1 MIVDLNSVQSD
12 PFSEKN
18 FDVCICGAGFAGITM
33 ALNLPRNL
41 KVLLLEGGGFKA
53 SAESQSVYEGVSKG
67 QTFIATGSSRL
78 RYFGGTSGSWGGW
91 CRPLD
96 EYDFEPKSYVPYSG
110 WPIRIDDLNPY
121 LDKAEAM
128 VELPEEGSWSESQS
142 YFEEQIHETADF
154 KSGTYKFSPPTRFGQ
169 KYRQEIEGRSNLFCY
184 LNANVTDL
192 LLTKDLSRLDH
203 VKVHDYSGRVFEVS
217 AQIFVLA
224 TGGLENPRILLNSN
238 KQIPAGVGN
247 QNGLVG
253 KFFTEH
259 PHAQIA
265 EVLLEDRTKT
275 HIGQYP
281 FGDSFKSRLKALVCN
296 SEWALRSVNYVRRS
310 WVGCMSPRRHFF
322 SPTKAFME
330 REQILNFSLRL
341 RLRSPGHGLPTD
353 GSLNI
358 ESETAPD
365 PLNTVT
371 LGHDE
376 DMFGMR
382 RIEVNWR
389 LSEIDLHTM
398 RRAAIR
404 FGEAFADLGLGR
416 VRIADWPNSDSTEDA
431 ARAGSHHMCTTRMAE
446 SPANGVVDENQKVFG
461 TDNLYIA
468 GSSVWSTAGY
478 ANPTLAIIQMTLRLA
493 DHIALRL
500 KS

>member
-12 PFSEKN
+12 PFSEKS

-53 SAESQSVYEGVSKG
+53 TSESQSIYEGISKG
-67 QTFIATGSSRL
+67 QTYIATGSSRL

-96 EYDFEPKSYVPYSG
+96 AYDFEPKSYVPYSG
-110 WPIRIDDLNPY
+110 WPIRKSDLDPY
-121 LDKAEAM
+121 LDKAAAM
-128 VELPEEGSWSESQS
+128 VDLPDGSWSESQS
-142 YFEEQIHETADF
+142 YFEEQIHGTADF
-154 KSGTYKFSPPTRFGQ
+154 KSGTFKFSPPTRFGR
-169 KYRQEIEGRSNLFCY
+169 KYRKVIEDRSNISCY

-192 LLTKDLSRLDH
+192 RLTGDLSRLDH
-203 VKVHDYSGRVFEVS
+203 VKVRDYNSRAFEVR
-217 AQIFVLA
+217 APVFVLS

-238 KQIPAGVGN
+238 KQIPAGIGN

-259 PHAQIA
+259 PHAKIA
-265 EVLLEDRTKT
+265 EILLEDRTKK
-275 HIGQYP
+275 HVGEYPIG
-281 FGDSFKSRLKALVCN
+281 GSFKSRLKTLVCN
-296 SEWALRSVNYVRRS
+296 SEWALRSINYARDGGVDCL
-310 WVGCMSPRRHFF
+310 VPQRHFF
-322 SPTKAFME
+322 SPTKAFMD
-330 REQILNFSLRL
+330 RGKLLNFSLRM

-358 ESETAPD
+358 ESEAAPD
-365 PLNTVT
+365 PQNEVT
-371 LGHDE
+371 LGYDW
-376 DMFGMR
+376 DKLGMR
-382 RIEVNWR
+382 RIEVNYR
-389 LSEIDLHTM
+389 LSEIDMHTM
-398 RRAAIR
+398 RQAAIR

-416 VRIADWPNSDSTEDA
+416 IRIEDWLHPDSAEHA
-431 ARAGSHHMCTTRMAE
+431 ARGVSHHMCTTRMAE
-446 SPANGVVDENQKVFG
+446 SPAGGVVDANQKVFG
-461 TDNLYIA
+461 TENLYIA

-493 DHIALRL
+493 DHIALKL
-500 KS
+500 NS

>member
-12 PFSEKN
+12 PFLEEN

-33 ALNLPRNL
+33 ALNLPRNF
-41 KVLLLEGGGFKA
+41 KILLLEGGGFEF

-67 QTFIATGSSRL
+67 QTDIAVGASRF
-78 RYFGGTSGSWGGW
+78 RYFGGTSAAWGGW

-110 WPIRIDDLNPY
+110 WPIRTNDLNPY
-121 LDKAEAM
+121 LDKAAAM
-128 VELPEEGSWSESQS
+128 VDLPNGSWNESQS

-154 KSGTYKFSPPTRFGQ
+154 KSGTFQFSPPTRFGQ
-169 KYRQEIEGRSNLFCY
+169 KYRREIEGRSNIYCY

-192 LLTKDLSRLDH
+192 LLTDDLSRLDH
-203 VKVHDYSGRVFEVS
+203 INVRDYSGRVFEVPT
-217 AQIFVLA
+217 QVFVLA
-224 TGGLENPRILLNSN
+224 TGGLENARILLNSN
-238 KQIPAGVGN
+238 KQIPAGIGN

-253 KFFTEH
+253 KFFTDH
-259 PHAQIA
+259 PHAELA
-265 EVLLEDRTKT
+265 EILLEDRTKA
-275 HIGQYP
+275 HVGEYP
-281 FGDSFKSRLKALVCN
+281 FGDSFRDKLKSLICD
-296 SEWALRSVNYVRRS
+296 SEWALRSINYVRGGGIDCL
-310 WVGCMSPRRHFF
+310 VPQRHFF
-322 SPTKAFME
+322 SPTEAFME
-330 REQILNFSLRL
+330 REQTLNFSLRM

-358 ESETAPD
+358 ESEAAPN

-371 LGHDE
+371 LGPDE

-382 RIEVNWR
+382 RIEVNYR
-389 LSEIDLHTM
+389 LFEIDLHTM

-404 FGEAFADLGLGR
+404 FGEAFAELGLGR
-416 VRIADWPNSDSTEDA
+416 VRIEDWLDSDSTENP
-431 ARAGSHHMCTTRMAE
+431 ARGVSHHMCTTRMAE
-446 SPANGVVDENQKVFG
+446 SPANGVVDANQKVFG

-468 GSSVWSTAGY
+468 GCSVWSTAGY
-478 ANPTLAIIQMTLRLA
+478 VNPTLTIIQTTLRLA
-493 DHIALRL
+493 DHIAQKL